1 MQNGFRP
8 RLICITLN
16 RPAQEKEA
24 AKVELDTKLK
34 MARRRSE
41 ADDKSD
47 VGPPTAEATEVEKG
61 EAADPAA
68 VEA

>member
-1 MQNGFRP
+1 M
-8 RLICITLN
+8 
-16 RPAQEKEA
+16 
-24 AKVELDTKLK
+24 ELDTKLK